1 MALELLLMYISF
13 LLATTTACIIYY
25 KKIKMAQIEYESS
38 KEIIK
43 NITLDFSYKLQKV
56 SRDIARYFADL
67 EEIKKNSHSLN
78 MELEENKKIL
88 SNTVNKMDNISAKL
102 GELDMEISKLKYN
115 FEKIKLGELQ
125 GTKSDLD
132 NYVEVEVLKNL
143 SDTEIEVLTIIE
155 EKGEV
160 SVAEIKDRINKTRE
174 HTARLLKKLY
184 DKGYIDRISNRMPY
198 RYYIRKELKDRIK
211 NREKVEAST

>member
-1 MALELLLMYISF
+1 MYISF

>member
-1 MALELLLMYISF
+1 
-13 LLATTTACIIYY
+13 
-25 KKIKMAQIEYESS
+25 MAQIEYESS

>member
-1 MALELLLMYISF
+1 
-13 LLATTTACIIYY
+13 
-25 KKIKMAQIEYESS
+25 MAQIEYESS

-88 SNTVNKMDNISAKL
+88 SNTVNKMDNISGKL